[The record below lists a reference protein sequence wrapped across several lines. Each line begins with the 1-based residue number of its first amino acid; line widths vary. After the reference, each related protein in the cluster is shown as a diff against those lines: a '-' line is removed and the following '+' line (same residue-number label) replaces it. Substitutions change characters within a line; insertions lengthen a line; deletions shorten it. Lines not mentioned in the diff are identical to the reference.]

1 MIVTLQRCF
10 SKKIHESGAENG
22 RRFSWIYSVLPF
34 NVAIGPI
41 GTLVQLLILQLKG
54 SVVDVGLAVTL
65 FNLVSIPAAM
75 IWGFVTDNFHRRKP
89 IIVASY
95 MATAMLILSF
105 LFVKTINEISVLY
118 ALLSF
123 VTAAS
128 TTPLNLLVMET
139 ERKNKWA
146 TTFARLSMTASLGQ
160 TLGLI
165 ISTFWSYLLPLYF
178 LVVPLGV
185 LSMLS
190 AGLSAFM
197 IKEPHVIFERHI
209 MVMDRHSFLQR
220 LQALPYI
227 FFRIPKISDFRKI
240 FRTMRFELARQ
251 HLLLYLSVF
260 MFYLSSGLFNTSIV
274 PSLQAKQISDMLILL
289 AVALAMICQMM
300 SFRYAGPYCER
311 NPLIKVATRA
321 LVLRS
326 ICYGVIGA
334 SAYLLY
340 GTLYLIPVLIFL
352 PLGAGLAYS
361 LYYTS
366 SYVII
371 FNTLEDRHQG
381 SSLGVFSALVG
392 IAIMLGSLIS
402 GFMSFHLG
410 FHVTFAFASI
420 FLIVSAWLL
429 LKVKPLVL

>member
-1 MIVTLQRCF
+1 MIVNLRGRL
-10 SKKIHESGAENG
+10 SKRIHASGAENG

-41 GTLVQLLILQLKG
+41 GTIVQLLILQLKG

-95 MATAMLILSF
+95 MATAMLLLSF

-146 TTFARLSMTASLGQ
+146 TTFARLGQ

-190 AGLSAFM
+190 AGLSAFI

-274 PSLQAKQISDMLILL
+274 PSLQAKQISDMLIFL
-289 AVALAMICQMM
+289 AVALAMICQ
-300 SFRYAGPYCER
+300 
-311 NPLIKVATRA
+311 
-321 LVLRS
+321 
-326 ICYGVIGA
+326 
-334 SAYLLY
+334 
-340 GTLYLIPVLIFL
+340 
-352 PLGAGLAYS
+352 
-361 LYYTS
+361 
-366 SYVII
+366 
-371 FNTLEDRHQG
+371 
-381 SSLGVFSALVG
+381 
-392 IAIMLGSLIS
+392 
-402 GFMSFHLG
+402 
-410 FHVTFAFASI
+410 
-420 FLIVSAWLL
+420 
-429 LKVKPLVL
+429 